1 MDKET
6 CINNIFN
13 QLNNIEEV
21 EILIYLNELIK
32 NILKEKVGHWACF
45 YLFA

>member
-32 NILKEKVGHWACF
+32 NILKEKADHWACF
-45 YLFA
+45 CLFA

>member
-32 NILKEKVGHWACF
+32 NILKEKADHWACF

>member
-13 QLNNIEEV
+13 QLNNIDEV

-32 NILKEKVGHWACF
+32 NILKEKADH
-45 YLFA
+45 

>member
-6 CINNIFN
+6 CINNIFY

-32 NILKEKVGHWACF
+32 NILKEKADHWAYF